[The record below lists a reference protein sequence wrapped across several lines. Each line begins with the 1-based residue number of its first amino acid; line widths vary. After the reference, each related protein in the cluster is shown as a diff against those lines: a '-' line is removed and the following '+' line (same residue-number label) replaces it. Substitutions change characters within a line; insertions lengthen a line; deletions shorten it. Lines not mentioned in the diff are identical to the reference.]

1 MSLTNDIRSYAD
13 KGIEQGKAVLD
24 QAQAQLNDVTG
35 QANEFVSKLQGTVKE
50 NVAKIQSSATSTA
63 TDLRAQAEKTIN
75 LDAIKAAIEPY
86 LEQAKGYSTTV
97 GERAEDLY
105 ATVRHDK
112 RVAALVTK
120 AEELTRP
127 VVETV
132 QERVVKPVQSLTG
145 LGVTKPAAKPAA
157 KSAAAKAAPAKAA
170 TTRPA
175 AKKAPARKAAAK

>member
-1 MSLTNDIRSYAD
+1 MSLTSDIRSYAD

-35 QANEFVSKLQGTVKE
+35 QANELVTKLQGSVKE
-50 NVAKIQSSATSTA
+50 NVAKIQSTATSTA

-105 ATVRHDK
+105 STVRHDK
-112 RVAALVTK
+112 RVTALVTK
-120 AEELTRP
+120 AEEITGA

-145 LGVTKPAAKPAA
+145 LGTKPAAKPAA
-157 KSAAAKAAPAKAA
+157 KASAAKAAPAKAA